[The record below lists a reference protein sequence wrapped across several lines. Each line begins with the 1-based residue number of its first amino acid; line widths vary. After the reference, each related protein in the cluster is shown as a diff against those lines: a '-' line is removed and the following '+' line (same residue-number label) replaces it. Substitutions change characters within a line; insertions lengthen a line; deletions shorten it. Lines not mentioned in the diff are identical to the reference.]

1 MPEICFPIRAGR
13 RVQPIFPVTM
23 LVLASLALG
32 GCSGGDFGRTR
43 EDFRNDDMHRWM
55 GGEVTGSI
63 GMRPSQF
70 QLTEPER
77 QLRDL
82 AYQFVEPPLSRPAWK
97 SVFGDYKPIA
107 PPWRQGVVFDRTA
120 YGRALIDDP
129 HRTQDSRYAE
139 LIDDVRD
146 DITRLEPFYA
156 TAAHVFDLDRKRNAS
171 LAYVSDLSP
180 REHADAVARMQE
192 NAMIV
197 QWAQQCLAQRVSS
210 YRWALERLVIQA
222 PDTTAADA
230 DRLINALA
238 AQIANAPVGAP
249 PVSGHVVTARG

>member
-1 MPEICFPIRAGR
+1 MPETRFPIRSGR
-13 RVQPIFPVTM
+13 RVLPVFPVMM
-23 LVLASLALG
+23 LVLVSLALG

-55 GGEVTGSI
+55 GAEATGSI
-63 GMRPSQF
+63 GMQPSQF

-107 PPWRQGVVFDRTA
+107 PPWRQGVAFDRTA
-120 YGRALIDDP
+120 YGRALIDEP
-129 HRTQDSRYAE
+129 RRTQDSRYAQ
-139 LIDDVRD
+139 LIDDVRN

-171 LAYVSDLSP
+171 LAHVSELSP
-180 REHADAVARMQE
+180 REHADAAARMEE
-192 NAMIV
+192 NTLIV
-197 QWAQQCLAQRVSS
+197 QWVQQCLEQRVSS

-222 PDTTAADA
+222 PDNTAADA

-238 AQIANAPVGAP
+238 AQIANAPVGGQA
-249 PVSGHVVTARG
+249 VIGRAISVRG